1 MWLGVSDI
9 KKQIKKELTPF
20 FKKEGY
26 GYKTKIQGG
35 SIGFVEKEKE
45 DYYFIFFN
53 VFTSGK
59 VWVSPICG
67 YINQIEKLLFQ
78 IKLPD
83 KSVPHYYDKK
93 FDPLGHISIVSN
105 NDPSKEIKSDH
116 LFSEQDVST
125 LCAQIIEFY
134 EKDGK
139 PFIERTNSKEKIY
152 KELVKT
158 FEEKELKPL
167 LSNTSKFFKATI
179 VFSLFES
186 NWNEQRVPFFKNEIL
201 SKYKNPE
208 KWLKAYDELCV
219 HLSNIPK
226 HKPV

>member
-9 KKQIKKELTPF
+9 KRQIKRDLTPF

-26 GYKTKIQGG
+26 YYRTKIQGG
-35 SIGFVEKEKE
+35 SIGFVEREKE

-67 YINQIEKLLFQ
+67 YIDQIEKILFQ

-83 KSVPHYYDKK
+83 KSVPHYYDKI
-93 FDPLGHISIVSN
+93 FDPLGHITIVSN
-105 NDPSKEIKSDH
+105 NDPSKEIKSDQ
-116 LFSEQDVST
+116 LSSEEDVSK
-125 LCAQIIEFY
+125 LCAQIIESF

-139 PFIERTNSKEKIY
+139 PFIERTNSKEKVY

-158 FEEKELKPL
+158 YEEKDLKPL

-186 NWNEQRVPFFKNEIL
+186 NWKEQRVPFFKNEIL
-201 SKYKNPE
+201 SNYK
-208 KWLKAYDELCV
+208 
-219 HLSNIPK
+219 LSLI
-226 HKPV
+226 HI